1 MDHIIEYCHRQ
12 QERFLSAASSIE
24 RQHETSDLDYLVRSL
39 RCFSALFNL
48 PGSWDIR
55 PVGDVEK
62 QDAMM
67 KLLDQARYVND
78 MHLQQRVM
86 RENENLLGMDL
97 SYLVQYASEL
107 ASDAEHDLRA
117 VLKEFDKDFP
127 RRYIERLEKQ
137 IQEVGEESMYE
148 QLLDFIHQQLK
159 KTFKKL
165 KHLDEQSQKIHQ
177 VRMRLINTIYYLE
190 LLNQTGE
197 AQEIREGG
205 LFLDIWHDRMMA
217 LGLISHYKQDH
228 PEGAGNNAGTLEILE
243 DYIQQKVHIV

>member
-1 MDHIIEYCHRQ
+1 MNIFYIFVEGHSIIPLMDHIIEYCHRQ

-67 KLLDQARYVND
+67 NLLDQARYVND

-137 IQEVGEESMYE
+137 IQEVGEES
-148 QLLDFIHQQLK
+148 IC
-159 KTFKKL
+159 
-165 KHLDEQSQKIHQ
+165 S
-177 VRMRLINTIYYLE
+177 
-190 LLNQTGE
+190 
-197 AQEIREGG
+197 
-205 LFLDIWHDRMMA
+205 
-217 LGLISHYKQDH
+217 SCS
-228 PEGAGNNAGTLEILE
+228 
-243 DYIQQKVHIV
+243 